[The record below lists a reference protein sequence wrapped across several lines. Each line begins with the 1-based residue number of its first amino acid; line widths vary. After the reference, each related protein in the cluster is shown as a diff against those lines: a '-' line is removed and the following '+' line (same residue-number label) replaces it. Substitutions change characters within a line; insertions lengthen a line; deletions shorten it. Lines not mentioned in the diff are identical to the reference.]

1 MNGYQKEF
9 IFLRDYDF
17 GFGMGYADWA
27 WVGVG
32 VGVAKTRQN
41 ISSKLKEKGDYCSH
55 IRLYI
60 FKVQLLKAFWILL
73 LFLVFSFMLLET
85 V

>member
-1 MNGYQKEF
+1 MNFDLILTLISYLINLNGYRKKF

-41 ISSKLKEKGDYCSH
+41 ISSK
-55 IRLYI
+55 
-60 FKVQLLKAFWILL
+60 
-73 LFLVFSFMLLET
+73 
-85 V
+85 